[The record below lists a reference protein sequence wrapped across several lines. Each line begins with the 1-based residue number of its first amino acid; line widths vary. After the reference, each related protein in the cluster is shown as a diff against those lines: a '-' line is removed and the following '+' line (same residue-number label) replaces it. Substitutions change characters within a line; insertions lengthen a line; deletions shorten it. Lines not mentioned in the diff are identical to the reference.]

1 MPPGGGLMSARP
13 GPDLAAAGYTETEY
27 TVSGTAP
34 SYVADELPTDG
45 CWELAVSGRADF
57 VTRAVLRRPSDPRD
71 FSGTLL
77 AEWLNVSSGADAA
90 PDWTYLAEEIVRRG
104 HAWIGISAQYIGVE
118 GGEAPVDGLGL
129 AALKS
134 DERYAGLH
142 HPGDAFAFGIFTEVV
157 EGLSVAAGDLEVNR
171 RLAIGESQSAYAL
184 TSYVNGVHRLAP
196 TFDGFLIHSRGG
208 AAMPLGEP
216 GCGVDLVVFRNGPAT
231 RIREDLDVPVIIV
244 QTETD
249 VIGHLNYL
257 PARQPDNDWLRL
269 WEVAG
274 TAHADKFQI
283 GEFEDFLGCPGP
295 VNRGQQAY
303 VRPRRVASSR
313 RLGRKRRAG
322 SGCRSAGRRG
332 RGLREG
338 PGRQQH
344 RRCPYPGRGR
354 TGRGAVR
361 PRRSRRLHDLPLVRE
376 HACAG
381 RRPAV
386 VALSRWGGRVSGRLR
401 ARHASSHRRGVHPG
415 GGSRR
420 GPGRCPT
427 RVAREEDLMKTRLA
441 CPCGTT
447 IVGTDEDDLVTK
459 TQEHLAADH
468 PGREYEREMILFMAT

>member
-34 SYVADELPTDG
+34 SYAADELPTDG
-45 CWELAVSGRADF
+45 HWDLAVSGRADF
-57 VTRAVLRRPSDPRD
+57 VTRAVLRRPSDPRA
-71 FSGTLL
+71 FSGTLV
-77 AEWLNVSSGADAA
+77 AEWLNVSSGADAS

-104 HAWIGISAQYIGVE
+104 HAWIGISAQFIGVE

-134 DERYAGLH
+134 DERYAALH

-157 EGLSVAAGDLEVNR
+157 EGLAEVAGDLEVSR

-216 GCGVDLVVFRNGPAT
+216 GCGVDLVVFRSGPAT

-283 GEFEDFLGCPGP
+283 GEFEEFLGCPGP

-303 VRPRRVASSR
+303 VVRAALH
-313 RLGRKRRAG
+313 RLDAW
-322 SGCRSAGRRG
+322 A
-332 RGLREG
+332 
-338 PGRQQH
+338 
-344 RRCPYPGRGR
+344 
-354 TGRGAVR
+354 
-361 PRRSRRLHDLPLVRE
+361 
-376 HACAG
+376 
-381 RRPAV
+381 
-386 VALSRWGGRVSGRLR
+386 
-401 ARHASSHRRGVHPG
+401 G
-415 GGSRR
+415 GGAAAPAAARLDVEAGGFAKDPVGNPTGGVRTPVVDAPVEVLS
-420 GPGRCPT
+420 GLADPGASTICRLFGST
-427 RVAREEDLMKTRLA
+427 RALDVDELSELYPDGVPEYLAAYERATQAAIDAGFILEEDRAEVLA
-441 CPCGTT
+441 DARP
-447 IVGTDEDDLVTK
+447 EL
-459 TQEHLAADH
+459 L
-468 PGREYEREMILFMAT
+468 ERRTS

>member
-27 TVSGTAP
+27 AVSGTAP

-45 CWELAVSGRADF
+45 RWDLAVSGRADF
-57 VTRAVLRRPSDPRD
+57 VTRAVLRRPSNPRA
-71 FSGTLL
+71 FSGTLV

-134 DERYAGLH
+134 DERYAALH

-157 EGLSVAAGDLEVNR
+157 EGLAEAAGDLGVNR

-216 GCGVDLVVFRNGPAT
+216 GCGVDLVVFRSGPAI
-231 RIREDLDVPVIIV
+231 RIREDLDVPVIMV

-295 VNRGQQAY
+295 VNRGQQAFV
-303 VRPRRVASSR
+303 VRAALH
-313 RLGRKRRAG
+313 RLDAWAGGGVPAPTAARLDVEAG
-322 SGCRSAGRRG
+322 SFAKDPVGNATGGVRTPVVDAPVEVLSGLADPGASTVCRLFGSTRA
-332 RGLREG
+332 LDVD
-338 PGRQQH
+338 QLSSL
-344 RRCPYPGRGR
+344 YPDG
-354 TGRGAVR
+354 
-361 PRRSRRLHDLPLVRE
+361 
-376 HACAG
+376 
-381 RRPAV
+381 
-386 VALSRWGGRVSGRLR
+386 VA
-401 ARHASSHRRGVHPG
+401 
-415 GGSRR
+415 
-420 GPGRCPT
+420 
-427 RVAREEDLMKTRLA
+427 EY
-441 CPCGTT
+441 
-447 IVGTDEDDLVTK
+447 
-459 TQEHLAADH
+459 LAA
-468 PGREYEREMILFMAT
+468 YERATQAAIAQGFILDDDRAEVLADARPELLERRTS